1 MDRDN
6 ALELLRHN
14 HDFPCPYDF
23 RIVLKPQAMASVVAV
38 VSALVG
44 GGSSVLEVTS
54 RESRTG
60 KYVSVR
66 MKIFVPTAET
76 VLDVYAL
83 LREQTDVITVL

>member
-14 HDFPCPYDF
+14 HEFPCAYDF
-23 RIVLKPQAMASVVAV
+23 RIVLNPPAMASVVAM

-44 GGSSVLEVTS
+44 EGSSVLDVTS

-66 MKIFVPTAET
+66 MKIFVPSPET

-83 LREQTDVITVL
+83 LREQTDVITVM